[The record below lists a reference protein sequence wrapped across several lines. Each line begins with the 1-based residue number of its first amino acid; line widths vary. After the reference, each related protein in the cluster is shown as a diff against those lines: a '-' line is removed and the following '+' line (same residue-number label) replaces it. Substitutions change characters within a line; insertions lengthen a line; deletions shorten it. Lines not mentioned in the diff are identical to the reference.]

1 MKRFLLLPLLLLTL
15 TAMAGDNVLPH
26 WAIGGFVRPE
36 GKNPMVS
43 PIVNNLFYCPVKR
56 AQVRWE
62 CADTFNPAAVEK
74 DGKVC
79 VLYRAEDDPNAGIG
93 KRTSRIGLV
102 ESADGVTIDYRSPSP
117 VMYPDNSSVSKEF
130 EWPGGTEDPRVVEAE
145 VDGEPL
151 YVMTYTSW
159 NRKTARLSVATS
171 RDLKTWT
178 HHGPCFR
185 TAYDARFANLACK
198 SGSIVTEVRDGR
210 LKAAKVMVNGE
221 SKYFMYWGEYWVCG
235 ATSDDLI
242 TWTPCLTLNPSP
254 EGKGSVEPLPLE
266 GGVEEAGDLLYLAK
280 PRKGFFDSMLT
291 ECGPPAV
298 LTDNGIVLIY
308 NGKNASGSNGD
319 ACYAANTYAA
329 GQMLFSKENP
339 LQLVDRLDKP
349 FFRPIAD
356 FERSGQYAAGTVF
369 TEGLV
374 WHQDKWFLYYGCA
387 DSFVGVAV
395 CDPLTSPHEGDPVVT
410 AQVPEGV
417 INQQSALSTGKMTCF
432 VNSCS
437 GYANE
442 GERPYYMNTSYIY
455 PGRKWCDASTAQ
467 PWMVLEFTGIYEVD
481 RLVFRDVEGRESN
494 CGNVPEYWV
503 YGRTKTGEDWTL
515 LAHEENVGNQAEKDI
530 SFTPTEVRYLK
541 LVFTRGTRP
550 SGEADNAIRLYGCDV
565 YGRFVSELPRTDGNV
580 SVGKTILAAHDA
592 PDATRSALNLLTG
605 QPAAERPWCPTTPVL
620 GTDAYRYVI
629 VDLEQ
634 TYDIKRLLLWDAK
647 SIDTDATNMNAY
659 QMFISEEQPDLSLIT
674 KAADANDCWT
684 EVADKKNTG
693 GINKK
698 TVTLSDPVRGRYV
711 KLVFPRTSA
720 SMNNVEQPALYAF
733 HVYGTPV
740 EDDDGI
746 ELIQNS
752 KFKIQNDEETF
763 TLTGIRVGDGNKK
776 PGLYIKSGRV
786 ILVR

>member
-1 MKRFLLLPLLLLTL
+1 M
-15 TAMAGDNVLPH
+15 
-26 WAIGGFVRPE
+26 
-36 GKNPMVS
+36 NPMVS
-43 PIVNNLFYCPVKR
+43 PIADNLFYCLVKK
-56 AQVRWE
+56 ANVKWE

-102 ESADGVTIDYRSPSP
+102 ESQDGVTIDYRSSTP
-117 VMYPDNSSVSKEF
+117 VMYPDLSAISQEY
-130 EWPGGTEDPRVVEAE
+130 EWPGGTEDPRVVEAQ
-145 VDGEPL
+145 VDGAPL

-171 RDLKTWT
+171 RDLRTWT

-185 TAYDARFANLACK
+185 TAYDGKFANLACK
-198 SGSIVTEVRDGR
+198 SGSIVTEIKDGR
-210 LKAAKVMVNGE
+210 LQATKILVNGE

-242 TWTPCLTLNPSP
+242 TWTPIVDSST
-254 EGKGSVEPLPLE
+254 E
-266 GGVEEAGDLLYLAK
+266 LLYLAK

-298 LTDNGIVLIY
+298 MTEDGIVLIY

-329 GQMLFSKENP
+329 GQMLFSKDNP
-339 LQLVDRLDKP
+339 LSLVDRLDKP

-395 CDPLTSPHEGDPVVT
+395 CDPQTSPHEGDPIVT

-417 INQQSALSTGKMTCF
+417 INQQTALGTGKMTCF
-432 VNSCS
+432 VNSAS
-437 GYANE
+437 GYAAE

-455 PGRKWCDASTAQ
+455 PGRKWCDASNEQ
-467 PWMVLEFTGIYEVD
+467 PWLILEFTGIYEVN

-503 YGRTKTGEDWTL
+503 YGRTKTSEEWTL
-515 LAHEENVGNQAEKDI
+515 LAHEEGVGNQAEKDV
-530 SFTPTEVRYLK
+530 SFPAAEVRYMK

-565 YGRFVSELPRTDGNV
+565 YGHFVSELPRTDGNV
-580 SVGKTILAAHDA
+580 SIGKSILAAYDA
-592 PDATRSALNLLTG
+592 PDATKSALNLLTG
-605 QPAAERPWCPTTPVL
+605 LPSADRPWKPTTPVQ
-620 GTDAYRYVI
+620 GSDPYRYVI
-629 VDLEQ
+629 VDLEK

-647 SIDTDATNMNAY
+647 SLDTNATNMNAY
-659 QMFISEEQPDLSLIT
+659 QMFISQDEPDLSLIT
-674 KAADANDCWT
+674 KAGDSNTCWT
-684 EVADKKNTG
+684 QVADKKNAGST
-693 GINKK
+693 NKK
-698 TVTLSDPVRGRYV
+698 TVTLSTPVRGRYV

-720 SMNNVEQPALYAF
+720 SMNNAEQPALYAF
-733 HVYGTPV
+733 HVYGTLAEDVDAIAFPSTNKAIDAPV
-740 EDDDGI
+740 FSLSGI
-746 ELIQNS
+746 KQERRSL
-752 KFKIQNDEETF
+752 KA
-763 TLTGIRVGDGNKK
+763 
-776 PGLYIKSGRV
+776 GLYIMSGKK
-786 ILVR
+786 ILVRH

>member
-1 MKRFLLLPLLLLTL
+1 MKRYYLLPILLASLV
-15 TAMAGDNVLPH
+15 AMAGDKQSPTNDNVLPH
-26 WAIGGFVRPE
+26 WAIGGFTRPE

-43 PIVNNLFYCPVKR
+43 PIPDNSFYCPMKR
-56 AQVRWE
+56 AQVKWE

-79 VLYRAEDDPNAGIG
+79 VLYRAEDDPSAGIG

-102 ESADGVTIDYRSPSP
+102 ESADGINIDYRSPSP
-117 VMYPDNSSVSKEF
+117 VMYPDQSAVSREY

-171 RDLKTWT
+171 RDLRTWT

-185 TAYDARFANLACK
+185 TAYDGKFANLACK

-210 LKAAKVMVNGE
+210 LQAVKIMVNGE

-242 TWTPCLTLNPSP
+242 TWTPCLTPNPSP
-254 EGKGSVEPLPLE
+254 EGDGE
-266 GGVEEAGDLLYLAK
+266 LLYLAK

-329 GQMLFSKENP
+329 GQMLFRRENP
-339 LQLVDRLDKP
+339 LELIDRLDKP

-374 WHQDKWFLYYGCA
+374 YHEDKWFLYYGCA

-395 CDPLTSPHEGDPVVT
+395 CDPETSPHEGDPIVT
-410 AQVPEGV
+410 AEVPEGV
-417 INQQSALSTGKMTCF
+417 INQQMALGTGKMTCF

-437 GYANE
+437 GYAAE

-455 PGRKWCDASTAQ
+455 PGRKWCDTSTEQ
-467 PWMVLEFTGIYEVD
+467 PWLVLEFTGIYEVY
-481 RLVFRDVEGRESN
+481 RFVFRDVEGHESN

-503 YGRTKTGEDWTL
+503 YGRTKTSEAWTL
-515 LAHEENVGNQAEKDI
+515 LAHEENVADKGVKDI

-541 LVFTRGTRP
+541 LVFSRGTRP

-565 YGRFVSELPRTDGNV
+565 YGHLVSELPRSDGNV
-580 SVGKTILAAHDA
+580 SIGKTILAAYDA

-605 QPAAERPWCPTTPVL
+605 LPAADRPWCPTTTVQGSDPF
-620 GTDAYRYVI
+620 RYVI

-634 TYDIKRLLLWDAK
+634 TCDIKRLLLWDAK
-647 SIDTDATNMNAY
+647 SINTDATNMNAY
-659 QMFISEEQPDLSLIT
+659 QLCISEERPDLSLIT
-674 KAADANDCWT
+674 KAGDANTCWT
-684 EVADKKNTG
+684 LVADKKNAG
-693 GINKK
+693 GVNKK
-698 TVTLSDPVRGRYV
+698 TVTLTTPVRGRYV

-720 SMNNVEQPALYAF
+720 GMNNVEAPALYAF
-733 HVYGTPV
+733 HVYGTPIDD
-740 EDDDGI
+740 EDAI
-746 ELIQNS
+746 
-752 KFKIQNDEETF
+752 DEVKSEKLKVKNEEGAVY
-763 TLTGIRVGDGNKK
+763 TLSGIRVGEGKQK
-776 PGLYIKSGRV
+776 PGLYIKSGRKV
-786 ILVR
+786 LVR

>member
-1 MKRFLLLPLLLLTL
+1 MKRLFFLTLLLSAITSF
-15 TAMAGDNVLPH
+15 AGDNVLPY
-26 WAIGGFVRPE
+26 WAIGGFIRPE

-43 PIVNNLFYCPVKR
+43 PIANNLFYCPMKK
-56 AQVRWE
+56 AQVKWE
-62 CADTFNPAAVEK
+62 CADTFNPAAVVK

-102 ESADGVTIDYRSPSP
+102 ESQDGVTIDYRSPSP
-117 VMYPDNSSVSKEF
+117 VMYPDQSAISKEF

-145 VDGEPL
+145 VDGKPL
-151 YVMTYTSW
+151 YVMTHTSW
-159 NRKTARLSVATS
+159 NRKTARLSIATS
-171 RDLKTWT
+171 RDLRTWT

-185 TAYDARFANLACK
+185 SAYDGKFANLACK
-198 SGSIVTEVRDGR
+198 SGSIVTEIKDGR
-210 LKAAKVMVNGE
+210 LQAAKIMVNGE
-221 SKYFMYWGEYWVCG
+221 SKYFMYWGESWVCG

-242 TWTPCLTLNPSP
+242 TWTPIVDANT
-254 EGKGSVEPLPLE
+254 
-266 GGVEEAGDLLYLAK
+266 DLLYLART
-280 PRKGFFDSMLT
+280 RKGFFDSSFA

-298 LTDNGIVLIY
+298 VTENGIVLIY

-329 GQMLFSKENP
+329 GQMLFSKDNP
-339 LQLVDRLDKP
+339 LQLLDRLDKP

-374 WHQDKWFLYYGCA
+374 WHQGKWFLYYGCA

-395 CDPLTSPHEGDPVVT
+395 CDPLTSPHEGDPIVT

-417 INQQSALSTGKMTCF
+417 INQQTALGTGKMTCF
-432 VNSCS
+432 VNACS
-437 GYANE
+437 GYASE
-442 GERPYYMNTSYIY
+442 SERPYNMNTSYIY
-455 PGRKWCDASTAQ
+455 PGRKWCDASTEQ
-467 PWMVLEFTGIYEVD
+467 PWLVLEFTGIYEVS
-481 RLVFRDVEGRESN
+481 RLVFRDVEGHESN

-515 LAHEENVGNQAEKDI
+515 LAHEAGVGNQAVKDVT
-530 SFTPTEVRYLK
+530 FAPTEVRYLK

-565 YGRFVSELPRTDGNV
+565 YGRFVSEQSRTDGNV
-580 SVGKTILAAHDA
+580 SIGKTILAAFDA

-605 QPAAERPWCPTTPVL
+605 LPAAERPWCPTTPQQ
-620 GTDAYRYVI
+620 GTDPYRYVI
-629 VDLEQ
+629 VDLEK

-647 SIDTDATNMNAY
+647 SIDSNATNMNAY
-659 QMFISEEQPDLSLIT
+659 QMFISEDMPDLSLIT
-674 KAADANDCWT
+674 KAGDSNDCWT
-684 EVADKKNTG
+684 QVADKKNAGST
-693 GINKK
+693 NKK
-698 TVTLSDPVRGRYV
+698 TVSLSTPVRGRYV

-720 SMNNVEQPALYAF
+720 SMNNAEQPALYAF
-733 HVYGTPV
+733 HIYGTPIDD
-740 EDDDGI
+740 EDAI
-746 ELIQNS
+746 
-752 KFKIQNDEETF
+752 DEVKSEKLKVKNEGAF
-763 TLTGIRVGDGNKK
+763 TLSGIRVEDGKQK
-776 PGLYIKSGRV
+776 PGLYIKSGRK

>member
-1 MKRFLLLPLLLLTL
+1 MKRLLSFPLLLL
-15 TAMAGDNVLPH
+15 AVIAFAGNNVLPY

-43 PIVNNLFYCPVKR
+43 PIADNLFYCPMKK
-56 AQVRWE
+56 ANVRWE

-79 VLYRAEDDPNAGIG
+79 VLYRAEDDPDAGIG

-102 ESADGVTIDYRSPSP
+102 ESADGISIDYRSPSP
-117 VMYPDNSSVSKEF
+117 VMFPNQSSISQEF
-130 EWPGGTEDPRVVEAE
+130 EWPGGTEDPRVVEAQ
-145 VDGEPL
+145 VDGAPL

-185 TAYDARFANLACK
+185 TAYDAKFANLACK
-198 SGSIVTEVRDGR
+198 SGSIVTEIKDGR
-210 LKAAKVMVNGE
+210 MQATKVQVNGE

-242 TWTPCLTLNPSP
+242 TWTPIVDSDT
-254 EGKGSVEPLPLE
+254 E
-266 GGVEEAGDLLYLAK
+266 LLYLAK

-298 LTDNGIVLIY
+298 MTEDGIVLIY

-329 GQMLFSKENP
+329 GQMLFSKDNP

-349 FFRPIAD
+349 FFRPVAD
-356 FERSGQYAAGTVF
+356 FEKSGQYAAGTVF

-395 CDPLTSPHEGDPVVT
+395 CDPQTSPHEGDPIIT

-417 INQQSALSTGKMTCF
+417 INQQTAPGTGKMTCF
-432 VNSCS
+432 VSSAS
-437 GYANE
+437 GYAAE

-455 PGRKWCDASTAQ
+455 PGRKWCDTSTEQ
-467 PWMVLEFTGIYEVD
+467 PWLILEFTGIYEVN
-481 RLVFRDVEGRESN
+481 RFVFRDVEGRESN

-503 YGRTKTGEDWTL
+503 YGRTKTGEEWTL
-515 LAHEENVGNQAEKDI
+515 LAHEDNVGDKAEKDV
-530 SFTPTEVRYLK
+530 SFPATEVRYMK
-541 LVFTRGTRP
+541 LVFSRGTRP
-550 SGEADNAIRLYGCDV
+550 SGEKDNAIRLYGCDV
-565 YGRFVSELPRTDGNV
+565 YGRFVSELPRSDDNV
-580 SVGKTILAAHDA
+580 SIGKSILAAHDA
-592 PDATRSALNLLTG
+592 PDATKSALNLLTG
-605 QPAAERPWCPTTPVL
+605 VPSAERPWRPTTPQQ
-620 GTDAYRYVI
+620 GSDPYRYVI

-659 QMFISEEQPDLSLIT
+659 QMFISQEEPDLTLIT
-674 KAADANDCWT
+674 NTGDSNTCWT
-684 EVADKKNTG
+684 QVADKKNVG
-693 GINKK
+693 SINKK
-698 TVTLSDPVRGRYV
+698 TVTLSTPVRGRYV

-720 SMNNVEQPALYAF
+720 SMNNAEAPALYAF
-733 HVYGTPV
+733 HVYGTLV
-740 EDDDGI
+740 EDEDAIAAPHIYKQDDASVFSLSGI
-746 ELIQNS
+746 KQERQSL
-752 KFKIQNDEETF
+752 
-763 TLTGIRVGDGNKK
+763 K

-786 ILVR
+786 VLVHD

>member
-1 MKRFLLLPLLLLTL
+1 MKRLCFLPLLLLAL
-15 TAMAGDNVLPH
+15 ASFAGDNVLPY
-26 WAIGGFVRPE
+26 WAIGGFTRPE

-43 PIVNNLFYCPVKR
+43 PIASNLFYCPVKKV
-56 AQVRWE
+56 QIKWE

-102 ESADGVTIDYRSPSP
+102 ESQDGLSIDHRSPVP
-117 VMYPDNSSVSKEF
+117 VMYPDLSSISQTY

-145 VDGEPL
+145 VDGAPL

-171 RDLKTWT
+171 RDLRTWT
-178 HHGPCFR
+178 HHGPCFL
-185 TAYDARFANLACK
+185 TAYDAKFANLACK
-198 SGSIVTEVRDGR
+198 SGSIVTEIKDGR
-210 LKAAKVMVNGE
+210 LQAAKVLVNGE

-242 TWTPCLTLNPSP
+242 TWTPIVDSNT
-254 EGKGSVEPLPLE
+254 E
-266 GGVEEAGDLLYLAK
+266 LLYLAK
-280 PRKGFFDSMLT
+280 PRKGFFDSQLT

-298 LTDNGIVLIY
+298 MTEDGIILIY

-329 GQMLFSKENP
+329 GQILFSKDNP

-356 FERSGQYAAGTVF
+356 FEKSGQYAAGTVF

-395 CDPLTSPHEGDPVVT
+395 CDPQTSPHEGDPIIT
-410 AQVPEGV
+410 AEVPEGV
-417 INQQSALSTGKMTCF
+417 INQQTALGTGKMTCF
-432 VNSCS
+432 VNSAS
-437 GYANE
+437 GYAAD
-442 GERPYYMNTSYIY
+442 GERPCYMNTSYIY
-455 PGRKWCDASTAQ
+455 PGRKWCDSSTEQ
-467 PWMVLEFTGIYEVD
+467 PWIILEFTGMYEVN
-481 RLVFRDVEGRESN
+481 RLVFRDVEGHESN

-503 YGRTKTGEDWTL
+503 YGRTKTGEEWTL
-515 LAHEENVGNQAEKDI
+515 LAHEEGVDNQAVKDV
-530 SFTPTEVRYLK
+530 SFPAAEVRYLK
-541 LVFTRGTRP
+541 LVFSRGTRP

-565 YGRFVSELPRTDGNV
+565 YGRFVSELPRTDGNI
-580 SVGKTILAAHDA
+580 SIGKTVLAAYDA
-592 PDATRSALNLLTG
+592 PDATKSALNLLTG
-605 QPAAERPWCPTTPVL
+605 LPSAERPWKPTTPVQ
-620 GTDAYRYVI
+620 GSDPYRYVI
-629 VDLEQ
+629 VDLEK

-647 SIDTDATNMNAY
+647 SIDSGATNMNAY
-659 QMFISEEQPDLSLIT
+659 QMFISQEEPDLSLIT
-674 KAADANDCWT
+674 RAGDTNTCWT
-684 EVADKKNTG
+684 QVADRKNAGST
-693 GINKK
+693 NKK
-698 TVTLSDPVRGRYV
+698 TVSLATPVRGRYV

-720 SMNNVEQPALYAF
+720 GMNNVEAPALYAF
-733 HVYGTPV
+733 HVYGTLV
-740 EDDDGI
+740 EDDDGV
-746 ELIQNS
+746 ELIHNS
-752 KFKIQNDEETF
+752 QVTIQNDEGRY
-763 TLTGIRVGDGNKK
+763 TLSGIKVEGNKK
-776 PGLYIKSGRV
+776 PGLYIKSGRK

>member
-1 MKRFLLLPLLLLTL
+1 MKKIFFLPLLLFALTSF
-15 TAMAGDNVLPH
+15 AGDNVLPY
-26 WAIGGFVRPE
+26 WAIGGFTRPE

-43 PIVNNLFYCPVKR
+43 PIANNLFYCPMKKSQVK
-56 AQVRWE
+56 WE

-79 VLYRAEDDPNAGIG
+79 VLYRAEDDPSAGIG

-102 ESADGVTIDYRSPSP
+102 ESADGINIDYRSPSP
-117 VMYPDNSSVSKEF
+117 VMYPDQSAISKEY

-145 VDGEPL
+145 VDGKPL

-171 RDLKTWT
+171 RDLRTWT

-185 TAYDARFANLACK
+185 TAYDAKFANLACK
-198 SGSIVTEVRDGR
+198 SGSIVTEIKDGR
-210 LKAAKVMVNGE
+210 LKATKIMVNGE
-221 SKYFMYWGEYWVCG
+221 EKYFMYWGEYWVCG

-242 TWTPCLTLNPSP
+242 TWTPIIETPQP
-254 EGKGSVEPLPLE
+254 PL
-266 GGVEEAGDLLYLAK
+266 GGEIKLLYLVK
-280 PRKGFFDSMLT
+280 PRKGFFDSLLT

-298 LTDNGIVLIY
+298 KTENGIVLIY

-329 GQMLFSKENP
+329 GQMLFSKDNP

-395 CDPLTSPHEGDPVVT
+395 FDPLTSPHEGDPIIT

-417 INQQSALSTGKMTCF
+417 INQQAALGTGKMTCF
-432 VNSCS
+432 VNSAS
-437 GYANE
+437 GFASE
-442 GERPYYMNTSYIY
+442 SERPYYMNTSYIY
-455 PGRKWCDASTAQ
+455 PGRKWCDAGSEQ
-467 PWMVLEFTGIYEVD
+467 PWIVLEFTGIYEVN
-481 RLVFRDVEGRESN
+481 RLVFRDVGGRESN

-503 YGRTKTGEDWTL
+503 YGRTKTGEEWTL
-515 LAHEENVGNQAEKDI
+515 LAHEENVGNQAEKDV

-541 LVFTRGTRP
+541 LVFSRGTRP

-580 SVGKTILAAHDA
+580 SIGKTILAAYDA
-592 PDATRSALNLLTG
+592 PDATCSALNLLTG
-605 QPAAERPWCPTTPVL
+605 IPASDRPWKPTTPVL
-620 GTDAYRYVI
+620 GSDPYRYVI

-634 TYDIKRLLLWDAK
+634 TYDIKRFILWDAK
-647 SIDTDATNMNAY
+647 SIDSNATNMNAY
-659 QMFISEEQPDLSLIT
+659 QIYVSEDCPDLSLIT
-674 KAADANDCWT
+674 KAGDTNTCWT
-684 EVADKKNTG
+684 QVADKKNAG
-693 GINKK
+693 SINKK
-698 TVTLSDPVRGRYV
+698 TVSLSTPVRGRYV
-711 KLVFPRTSA
+711 KLTFPCTSA
-720 SMNNVEQPALYAF
+720 SMNNAEQPALYAF
-733 HVYGTPV
+733 HVYGTAV
-740 EDDDGI
+740 ED
-746 ELIQNS
+746 
-752 KFKIQNDEETF
+752 
-763 TLTGIRVGDGNKK
+763 GDGMTPYIYNMYKETDASVYDLMGIKQERRLLK
-776 PGLYIKSGRV
+776 PGLYIMSGRK